1 MISLRAIIV
10 FISILLSIA
19 VVYSVRSVV
28 HDETIAQIKQDASRD
43 LDIQALNATSFTDK
57 YAVTAKLL
65 AGRSDVI
72 YYFNCKTCQFL
83 GITKLINRAKVITG
97 AKSVW
102 FVDTTGEVML
112 TSDPVLER
120 ENIREHEY
128 FLAALQGRLG
138 RENVVD
144 EIDGRS
150 YLFAAPVFKDN
161 KIIGVTV
168 ILVGMA
174 NIEASW
180 ALIQHPIIALNQDKQ
195 VFLSNV
201 QKWRLLDFMDDGS
214 NEGGDSAGGKRGLFT
229 KINDGK
235 LEGIVS
241 SQFQTGGVRRFLLTE
256 KYVPLLD
263 WNIIAMQDYS
273 ILTKRVNDAT
283 VNTLI
288 GLLLLWLVAWYIL
301 NRNQRIVDERNQQIE
316 FANLLEKRVQRRTQA
331 VSIANENLESEI
343 EERKSAEM
351 ELRRTQKELIQAAK
365 MASIGQMS
373 TVLAHEYNQPISA
386 IQFYANSAKKLFKES
401 REQDGFDNLE
411 RIEQL
416 TQRMSM
422 LTNSL
427 RNFAHKPKLDL
438 QEVDVEK
445 VVNQLMV
452 LMQPLAK
459 SENVAINI
467 QSPNDKVTAIAGDT
481 RLTQILSNLMTNSIN
496 ALKQQDHKVINL
508 EWRIKSDDFIEI
520 IVRDNGPGIK
530 VEMQEDIFEAFYTNN
545 NSGEGLGLGLFIV
558 YNLVNEIGGK
568 LNLVDEDGFGA
579 VFVLELKRS

>member
-1 MISLRAIIV
+1 MISLRTLILL
-10 FISILLSIA
+10 ISILLSIV

-28 HDETIAQIKQDASRD
+28 HDETLAKIKQDASRD
-43 LDIQALNATSFTDK
+43 LDIQALNARSFTDK

-72 YYFNCKTCQFL
+72 YYFNCKTCEFL
-83 GITKLINRAKVITG
+83 EITKLINRAKVITG

-102 FVDTTGEVML
+102 FVDITGDVML

-120 ENIREHEY
+120 KNIRENDY

-144 EIDGRS
+144 EVDGRS

-174 NIEASW
+174 SIEASW

-201 QKWRLLDFMDDGS
+201 KKWRLLNLMDDS
-214 NEGGDSAGGKRGLFT
+214 NTEEKDGLFD
-229 KINDGK
+229 KVNDKK

-241 SQFQTGGVRRFLLTE
+241 NQFQMGDVHRFLLTE

-263 WNIIAMQDYS
+263 WNIIAMKDYS
-273 ILTKRVNDAT
+273 ILTGRVNNAT

-288 GLLLLWLVAWYIL
+288 GLSLLWLVAWYIW
-301 NRNQRIVDERNQQIE
+301 NRNQRIVNERNQQIQ

-386 IQFYANSAKKLFKES
+386 IQFYADSAKKLFKES
-401 REQDGFDNLE
+401 REEDGFDNLE
-411 RIEQL
+411 RIQQL

-438 QEVDVEK
+438 KEVDVEK
-445 VVNQLMV
+445 VANQLMV

-459 SENVAINI
+459 SENVEITI
-467 QSPNDKVTAIAGDT
+467 HRPDEQVTAIAGDT
-481 RLTQILSNLMTNSIN
+481 RLTQILSNLMANSIS
-496 ALKQQDHKVINL
+496 ALKQQEHKMINL
-508 EWRIKSDDFIEI
+508 EWRVKDDDFIEI

-530 VEMQEDIFEAFYTNN
+530 MEMREDIFEAFYTNN

-558 YNLVNEIGGK
+558 YNLVNEIGGT
-568 LNLVDEDGFGA
+568 LNLVDEEGFGA
-579 VFVLELKRS
+579 VFVLELKRY